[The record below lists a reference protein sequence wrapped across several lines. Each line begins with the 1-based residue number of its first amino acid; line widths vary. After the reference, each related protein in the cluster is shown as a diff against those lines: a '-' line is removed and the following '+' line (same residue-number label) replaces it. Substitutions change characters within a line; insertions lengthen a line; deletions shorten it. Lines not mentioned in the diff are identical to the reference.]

1 VYGFANL
8 PSELVADIAAALLI
22 GGGALLISLVA
33 RRRRLRT
40 FFGIPRRNTIE
51 VILSGVDLIPG
62 GAVGTEKV
70 TGGSQGTAINYLE
83 YQYAL
88 RFATAVESRPFV
100 RVLRTIEP
108 DDWHTAQPV
117 NCNIEIGPSCTDFN
131 ARPSEVME
139 EVRQRIKALEC
150 VVVVGGA
157 IYNVV
162 MKCMLEEYGRVQFIR
177 DDSAGGRP
185 RRGVRVRYG
194 ANKLHDYYR
203 EDPPEA
209 GQPVKP
215 GREYFVVARFVWEKT
230 TIFLCAGTC
239 TAGTVAALRVITSWR
254 SLQRDVGAKPFLR
267 VYEMPLDDTADR
279 EKDPPASYLIQ
290 RVFADPTPPA

>member
-1 VYGFANL
+1 VDGFANL

-22 GGGALLISLVA
+22 GSGALLISLVA

-40 FFGIPRRNTIE
+40 FFGIPRRSTIE
-51 VILSGVDLIPG
+51 VIVSGVDLIPG

-70 TGGSQGTAINYLE
+70 TSGSQGTAINYLE
-83 YQYAL
+83 YKYAL
-88 RFATAVESRPFV
+88 RFATAVESRPSI

-117 NCNIEIGPSCTDFN
+117 NCNIEIGPSCKDFN
-131 ARPSEVME
+131 ARPNEVKE

-162 MKCMLEEYGRVQFIR
+162 MKYMLEEYGRVEFIR

-185 RRGVRVRYG
+185 RRGVRVRHG

-203 EDPPEA
+203 EDPIEA
-209 GQPVKP
+209 EQVVKP

-254 SLQRDVGAKPFLR
+254 TLQRDVGTRPFLR
-267 VYEMPLDDTADR
+267 VYEMPLDDATDS
-279 EKDPPASYLIQ
+279 EKDPPAPYLIQ